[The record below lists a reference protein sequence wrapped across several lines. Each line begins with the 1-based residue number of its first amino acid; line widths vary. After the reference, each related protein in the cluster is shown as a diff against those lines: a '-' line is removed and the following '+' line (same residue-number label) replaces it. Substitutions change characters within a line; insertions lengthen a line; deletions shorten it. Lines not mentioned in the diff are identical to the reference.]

1 MSENIEE
8 KKTVFVVLR
17 DKKRVSDSEY
27 KTYKEAQ
34 YEYKYWDNIVRN
46 WCGYTKITI
55 GEIVPYR
62 WRGKP
67 DGKEKSKTE
76 TS

>member
-34 YEYKYWDNIVRN
+34 SEFRYWQNIVHK
-46 WCGYTKITI
+46 WCGQTKVTI

-62 WRGKP
+62 WRDKK
-67 DGKEKSKTE
+67 DEERK
-76 TS
+76 